1 MVHEGGLVPKSM
13 YQPGEEFD
21 GTRQHILLSE
31 QSVYHSVSL
40 GRGQVRALPFS
51 CGVFCSVR
59 GSDYRNLLVWS
70 STSYWLALSEFSM
83 VCYFVVFRIYLML
96 Y

>member
-1 MVHEGGLVPKSM
+1 MPKSM

-40 GRGQVRALPFS
+40 GRGQVRALTFS
-51 CGVFCSVR
+51 CGVSRYMR
-59 GSDYRNLLVWS
+59 GSGYRNLHV
-70 STSYWLALSEFSM
+70 WLALSEFSLF
-83 VCYFVVFRIYLML
+83 YSILYYLQNPQ
-96 Y
+96 